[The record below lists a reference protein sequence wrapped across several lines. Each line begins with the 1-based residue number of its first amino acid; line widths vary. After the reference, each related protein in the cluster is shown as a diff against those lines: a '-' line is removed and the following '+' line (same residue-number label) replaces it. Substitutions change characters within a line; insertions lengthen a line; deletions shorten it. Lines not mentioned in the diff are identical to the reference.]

1 MLGFSFGVACG
12 AKRFEYFMSKISVFM
27 FLMSW
32 DVENQLRGVKMI
44 QIDIFN
50 VFGR

>member
-12 AKRFEYFMSKISVFM
+12 AKRFEYFMSKIHVLIVLRSRDVVNHVF
-27 FLMSW
+27 L
-32 DVENQLRGVKMI
+32 LTMI
-44 QIDIFN
+44 QIEIFN